1 MISIFS
7 VQDYVHE
14 LTELTLTSD
23 NEEVQ
28 AASMS
33 FIASN
38 FGSNKNMMR
47 KYKYDILTNSN

>member
-1 MISIFS
+1 MISVFS

-23 NEEVQ
+23 NGEVQ